1 MRFNVI
7 NYLIKE
13 GISNVFKNKKSTISS
28 LMIMCATMLIFGL
41 FFVIGENIN
50 AFVAN
55 VAEAQ
60 EIRVFVNNDATESQI
75 EQVGRDIL
83 AIEGVKDAQYVSK
96 EEGLE
101 SMRDVLGDDLIEGYK
116 GENNIL
122 SAAYDVT
129 LTDLELNEEV
139 QSNIKQIEN
148 IKKVEAS
155 NKVIDQVLRLAK
167 GIKIVTLAILLL
179 LIVIST

>member
-60 EIRVFVNNDATESQI
+60 EIRVFVNNDAT
-75 EQVGRDIL
+75 
-83 AIEGVKDAQYVSK
+83 
-96 EEGLE
+96 
-101 SMRDVLGDDLIEGYK
+101 
-116 GENNIL
+116 
-122 SAAYDVT
+122 
-129 LTDLELNEEV
+129 
-139 QSNIKQIEN
+139 
-148 IKKVEAS
+148 
-155 NKVIDQVLRLAK
+155 
-167 GIKIVTLAILLL
+167 
-179 LIVIST
+179 